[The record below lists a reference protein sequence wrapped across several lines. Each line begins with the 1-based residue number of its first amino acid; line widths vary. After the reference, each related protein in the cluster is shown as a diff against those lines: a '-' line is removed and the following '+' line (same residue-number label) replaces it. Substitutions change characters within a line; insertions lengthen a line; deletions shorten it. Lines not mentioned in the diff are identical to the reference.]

1 MGARFEEGYGIMPEL
16 WPLVGRSET
25 LSSIVHLAQ
34 TRQCAGVMLV
44 GPPGVGRTRLARA
57 TLAAVVTTESARWS
71 PVWVMA
77 SRSTQDIPLGAMSH
91 LLPRMDAPPDG
102 ETGLTGHLLHAARLA
117 LRPEPGAGQLILAVD
132 DAHVL
137 DTTSA
142 VLLHQLAVSGDAFLV
157 ITAPAGLTLPDP
169 IFALW
174 KEGLIDRLDIQEFDR
189 VQSDQLVARALG
201 GHVDGAAL
209 LRLWRY
215 SLGNALFLREI
226 VDGAR
231 EDGTLRQTGA
241 VWRWEGEFTPSA
253 RLVEMVEA
261 RMGSLAAPERDLL
274 GLLAFGQPLGSE
286 VAAELVSPSVLATLE
301 RRELV
306 ESVREGRRV
315 NVRLRHPLYAEIL
328 RQQATPLQ
336 ERQAYHRLTRAME
349 AHGTRRG
356 EDRSRLLGFRIG
368 QGEEADAHELLA
380 AARDAAAADAGL
392 ADQLL
397 RAAAD
402 SGGTVDVRHQL
413 ARALVAADRFD
424 EAEAVLAEVA
434 TRPEMASAP
443 PAQLVASALIR
454 VPNAYWGL
462 HDVVGTRDVL
472 HALERT
478 IPGGSAPAGE
488 AWLRAVVSL
497 LDGRPRAALERLEP
511 LIADDSGDPGI
522 HVAALSVAAFA
533 SARAGALGR
542 ARDLVARGLP
552 MIERDGDPSG
562 GWLRFQFLTASW
574 SADLQAGELDR
585 AEKLARDC
593 YAEALAQGLR
603 TPMAIY
609 ATWQGI
615 VAARRG
621 RVQSAARWLR
631 EAAAAVSASRF
642 CFAVP
647 LAAELSTVLATSG
660 ELAEARTV
668 LAAADDVPGG
678 GLFAGWQTAAHVWL
692 LGVEGRVSAATETA
706 VAAVAAT
713 EDPGHLL
720 QTLHTVVRVR
730 AIGVVAD
737 ELEVLAADL
746 DGAWPALVV
755 DHARGLS
762 TRDGAALDEVA
773 ARFEQLGSLLL
784 AAEVAAQA
792 SAVHRSDG
800 STAAARASAARAR
813 AWAGECEEARTPALG
828 LLEASTELTRRELEI
843 ASLAATGLTS
853 KAIAEQLV
861 VSVRTVDNVLR
872 AVYAKLGVS
881 GRGELSQVAGLHVAR

>member
-1 MGARFEEGYGIMPEL
+1 MPEV

-25 LSSIVHLAQ
+25 LSSIVHLAR
-34 TRQCAGVMLV
+34 TRQCAGVLLV

-57 TLAAVVTTESARWS
+57 TLAAIVTTEGSSVS

-91 LLPRMDAPPDG
+91 LLPRTGTVPDG
-102 ETGLTGHLLHAARLA
+102 EALTGHLLHEARRA
-117 LRPEPGAGQLILAVD
+117 LRPEPGTQLVLAVD

-142 VLLHQLAVSGDAFLV
+142 VLLQQLAVSGDAFLV
-157 ITAPAGLTLPDP
+157 VTAPTGLSVPDP

-174 KEGLIDRLDIQEFDR
+174 KEGLVERLDIGEFDR
-189 VQSDQLVARALG
+189 AQSDQLVARALG

-209 LRLWRY
+209 QRLWRY
-215 SLGNALFLREI
+215 ALGNALFLREL

-231 EDGTLRQTGA
+231 ENGTLRQHGA
-241 VWRWEGEFTPSA
+241 VWRWEGPFAPSS

-274 GLLAFGQPLGSE
+274 RLLAFGQPLGSE

-301 RRELV
+301 RRGLV

-315 NVRLRHPLYAEIL
+315 NVRLKHPLYAEIL

-336 ERQAYHRLTRAME
+336 ERQAYHRLAQAME

-356 EDRSRLLGFRIG
+356 EDRSRLLGFRVG

-380 AARDAAAADAGL
+380 AARDAAAADAAL

-402 SGGTVDVRHQL
+402 SGGTVEVRLQL
-413 ARALVAADRFD
+413 ARALVAADRFS

-434 TRPEMASAP
+434 SRPEAASAP
-443 PAQLVASALIR
+443 ASELVASALVR
-454 VPNAYWGL
+454 VPNAAWGL
-462 HDVVGTRDVL
+462 HDVVGARDVL
-472 HALERT
+472 RALEQT
-478 IPGGSAPAGE
+478 IPAGE
-488 AWLRAVVSL
+488 APAGVTWLRAVSSL
-497 LDGRPRAALERLEP
+497 LEGRPRAALDRLEP
-511 LIADDSGDPGI
+511 LLAPDAADPEPPEVR
-522 HVAALSVAAFA
+522 VAALSVAAFA
-533 SARAGALGR
+533 AARAGLLGR
-542 ARDLVARGLP
+542 ARELVARGLP
-552 MIERDGDPSG
+552 RIERDGDPNG
-562 GWLRFQFLTASW
+562 GWLRFQLLAASW
-574 SADLQAGELDR
+574 YAHLQAGDLDR
-585 AEKLARDC
+585 ADELARDG

-603 TPMAIY
+603 TPVALY

-615 VAARRG
+615 VAGRRG
-621 RVQSAARWLR
+621 RVATAVRWLR
-631 EAAAAVSASRF
+631 EASAAVSASRF

-647 LAAELSTVLATSG
+647 LAAELSIALAASG

-668 LAAADDVPGG
+668 LDAADDVPGG
-678 GLFAGWQTAAHVWL
+678 GLLAGWQNAARVWL
-692 LGVEGRVSAATETA
+692 LGVEGRVSAATEA
-706 VAAVAAT
+706 AIAAVTAPD
-713 EDPGHLL
+713 DPGHRL
-720 QTLHTVVRVR
+720 QTLHAVIRLR
-730 AIGVVAD
+730 ATGVVAD

-746 DGAWPALVV
+746 DGELPAVMV
-755 DHARGLS
+755 AHSRALS
-762 TRDGAALDEVA
+762 ARDGATLDEVA
-773 ARFEQLGSLLL
+773 ARFEALGALLL

-792 SAVHRSDG
+792 SAVHRADG
-800 STAAARASAARAR
+800 STVPARASAARSR
-813 AWAGECEEARTPALG
+813 AWAQECEDARTPALG

>member
-1 MGARFEEGYGIMPEL
+1 MPEV

-57 TLAAVVTTESARWS
+57 TLAAIATTDGPHVS

-91 LLPRMDAPPDG
+91 LLPRMEAAPDG
-102 ETGLTGHLLHAARLA
+102 EAALTGHLLHEARRA
-117 LRPEPGAGQLILAVD
+117 LHPEPGTQLVLAVD

-142 VLLHQLAVSGDAFLV
+142 VLLQQLAVSGDAFLV
-157 ITAPAGLTLPDP
+157 VTAPTGLSVPDP

-174 KEGLIDRLDIQEFDR
+174 KEGLIDRLDIHEFDR
-189 VQSDQLVARALG
+189 AQSDQLVARALG

-209 LRLWRY
+209 QRLWRY
-215 SLGNALFLREI
+215 ALGNALFLREL

-231 EDGTLRQTGA
+231 ENGTLRQQGA
-241 VWRWEGEFTPSA
+241 VWRWEGPFEPSS

-261 RMGSLAAPERDLL
+261 RMGSLAAPERELL
-274 GLLAFGQPLGSE
+274 RLLAFGQPLGSE

-301 RRELV
+301 RRGLV
-306 ESVREGRRV
+306 ESTREGRRV
-315 NVRLRHPLYAEIL
+315 NVHLKHPLYAEIL

-336 ERQAYHRLTRAME
+336 ERQAYHRLAQAME

-356 EDRSRLLGFRIG
+356 EDRSRLLGFRVG

-380 AARDAAAADAGL
+380 AARDAATADAGL

-402 SGGTVDVRHQL
+402 SGGTVEVRLQL
-413 ARALVAADRFD
+413 ACALVAADRFT

-434 TRPEMASAP
+434 ARPETASAT
-443 PAQLVASALIR
+443 AAELVASALVR
-454 VPNAYWGL
+454 VPNAVWGL
-462 HDVVGTRDVL
+462 HDVVGARDVL
-472 HALERT
+472 RALEHT
-478 IPGGSAPAGE
+478 IPADEAPAGVT
-488 AWLRAVVSL
+488 WLRAVSSL
-497 LDGRPRAALERLEP
+497 LEGRPRAALERLEP
-511 LIADDSGDPGI
+511 LIAADAADPEPREVR
-522 HVAALSVAAFA
+522 VAALSVAAFA
-533 SARAGALGR
+533 SARAGLLGR
-542 ARDLVARGLP
+542 AGELVARGLP

-562 GWLRFQFLTASW
+562 GWLRFQLLTASW
-574 SADLQAGELDR
+574 YADLQAGDLDR
-585 AEKLARDC
+585 ADELARDG
-593 YAEALAQGLR
+593 YAEALARGLR
-603 TPMAIY
+603 TPVAIY

-615 VAARRG
+615 VAGRRG
-621 RVQSAARWLR
+621 RVQTAARWLR

-647 LAAELSTVLATSG
+647 LAAELSMALAASG

-668 LAAADDVPGG
+668 LATADDVAGG
-678 GLFAGWQTAAHVWL
+678 GMLAGWQTAARVWL
-692 LGVEGRVSAATETA
+692 LGVEGRVSAATEA
-706 VAAVAAT
+706 AIAAVAT
-713 EDPGHLL
+713 PDDPGHRL
-720 QTLHTVVRVR
+720 QTLHTVIRLR
-730 AIGVVAD
+730 ATGVVAD

-746 DGAWPALVV
+746 DGALPATMVA
-755 DHARGLS
+755 HSRALS
-762 TRDGAALDEVA
+762 ARDGATLDEVA
-773 ARFEQLGSLLL
+773 ARFEALGSLLL

-792 SAVHRSDG
+792 SAVHRADG
-800 STAAARASAARAR
+800 STAPARASAARSR
-813 AWAGECEEARTPALG
+813 AWAQECEDARTPALG

>member
-1 MGARFEEGYGIMPEL
+1 MPEV
-16 WPLVGRSET
+16 WPLVGRSAT

-34 TRQCAGVMLV
+34 TRQGAGVMLV
-44 GPPGVGRTRLARA
+44 GPPGVGRTRLALT
-57 TLAAVVTTESARWS
+57 TLAAVVTTDSARWS

-91 LLPRMDAPPDG
+91 LLPRMDTAPDG
-102 ETGLTGHLLHAARLA
+102 EAALTGHLLHEARLA

-142 VLLHQLAVSGDAFLV
+142 VLLQQLAVSGDAFLV
-157 ITAPAGLTLPDP
+157 VTAPAGLTLPDP

-174 KEGLIDRLDIQEFDR
+174 KEGLIDRLDIREFDR
-189 VQSDQLVARALG
+189 AQSDQLVARALG

-209 LRLWRY
+209 QRLWRY
-215 SLGNALFLREI
+215 SLGNALFLREL

-231 EDGTLRQTGA
+231 ENGTLRQTGA
-241 VWRWEGEFTPSA
+241 VWRWEGEFAPSS

-274 GLLAFGQPLGSE
+274 RLLAFGQPLGSE

-315 NVRLRHPLYAEIL
+315 NVRLKHPLYAEIL

-356 EDRSRLLGFRIG
+356 EDRSRLLGFRVG
-368 QGEEADAHELLA
+368 QGEEADARELLA

-443 PAQLVASALIR
+443 PDQLVASALIR

-472 HALERT
+472 HALDRT
-478 IPGGSAPAGE
+478 IPAGSAPEGR
-488 AWLRAVVSL
+488 AWLRAVLAL
-497 LDGRPRAALERLEP
+497 LDGQPRAALERLDP
-511 LIADDSGDPGI
+511 LIADTPEDPGRQEI

-533 SARAGALGR
+533 SARAGALER

-574 SADLQAGELDR
+574 YADLQAGELDR

-621 RVQSAARWLR
+621 RVRTAARWLR

-647 LAAELSTVLATSG
+647 LAGELSMVLAASG
-660 ELAEARTV
+660 ETTEARTV
-668 LAAADDVPGG
+668 LATADDVPGG
-678 GLFAGWQTAAHVWL
+678 GLFAGWQTAANVWL
-692 LGVEGRVSAATETA
+692 LGVEGRVSAATEA
-706 VAAVAAT
+706 AIAAVAAS
-713 EDPGHLL
+713 EDPGHLV

-762 TRDGAALDEVA
+762 ARDGTALDRVA
-773 ARFEQLGSLLL
+773 ARCEQLGSLLL

-800 STAAARASAARAR
+800 STTAARASAARAR
-813 AWAGECEEARTPALG
+813 AWAQECEDARTPALG

-853 KAIAEQLV
+853 RAIAEQLV

>member
-1 MGARFEEGYGIMPEL
+1 MPEV
-16 WPLVGRSET
+16 WPLLGRSAT
-25 LSSIVHLAQ
+25 LSSIVHLAR

-57 TLAAVVTTESARWS
+57 TLAAVVTTDSNSWS

-91 LLPRMDAPPDG
+91 LLPRTDTAPDG
-102 ETGLTGHLLHAARLA
+102 DAAVIGHLLHEARRA
-117 LRPEPGAGQLILAVD
+117 LRPAPGAGRLILAVD

-142 VLLHQLAVSGDAFLV
+142 VLLQQLAVSGDAFLV
-157 ITAPAGLTLPDP
+157 VTAPTGLTVPDP

-174 KEGLIDRLDIQEFDR
+174 KEGMIDRLDIAEFDR

-209 LRLWRY
+209 QRLWRY
-215 SLGNALFLREI
+215 SLGNALFLREL

-231 EDGTLRQTGA
+231 GNGTLRRHGA
-241 VWRWEGEFTPSA
+241 VWRWEGDFAPSS
-253 RLVEMVEA
+253 RLVELVEA
-261 RMGSLAAPERDLL
+261 RMGSLAAPERELL
-274 GLLAFGQPLGSE
+274 RLLAFGQPLGSE

-301 RRELV
+301 RRGLV
-306 ESVREGRRV
+306 ESAREGRRV
-315 NVRLRHPLYAEIL
+315 SVRLKHPLYAEIL

-336 ERQAYHRLTRAME
+336 ERHAYQRLARAME

-356 EDRSRLLGFRIG
+356 EDRSRLLGFRVG
-368 QGEEADAHELLA
+368 QGEEADAHELLT

-397 RAAAD
+397 RAAAG
-402 SGGTVDVRHQL
+402 SGGTVEVRHQL
-413 ARALVAADRFD
+413 ARALVAADRFE

-434 TRPEMASAP
+434 ARPETAAAP
-443 PAQLVASALIR
+443 PAELVASALIR

-462 HDVVGTRDVL
+462 HDVAGTREVL

-478 IPGGSAPAGE
+478 IPAGAAPAGA
-488 AWLRAVVSL
+488 AWLRAVLAL
-497 LDGRPRAALERLEP
+497 LDGRPRAALDHLEP
-511 LIADDSGDPGI
+511 LLTDAPGDTGDTGLRDVR
-522 HVAALSVAAFA
+522 VAALAVAAFA
-533 SARAGALGR
+533 SARAGAVGR
-542 ARDLVARGLP
+542 ARELVARGLP

-562 GWLRFQFLTASW
+562 GWLRFALRTASW
-574 SADLQAGELDR
+574 YADLQAGELDR
-585 AEKLARDC
+585 ADRIARDC

-615 VAARRG
+615 VAGRRG
-621 RVQSAARWLR
+621 RVQTAARWLR

-647 LAAELSTVLATSG
+647 LAAELSMALAAAGEPAEARAVLAT
-660 ELAEARTV
+660 AE
-668 LAAADDVPGG
+668 DVPGG
-678 GLFAGWQTAAHVWL
+678 GLLAGWQSAAQVWL
-692 LGVEGRVSAATETA
+692 LGVEGRVSAATEAA
-706 VAAVAAT
+706 VAAVSKPD
-713 EDPGHLL
+713 DPAQLL
-720 QTLHTVVRVR
+720 QVLHTVIRLR
-730 AIGVVAD
+730 ATGVVAD

-746 DGAWPALVV
+746 DGALPATMVA
-755 DHARGLS
+755 HSRALS
-762 TRDGAALDEVA
+762 ARDGVTLDEVA
-773 ARFEQLGSLLL
+773 GRFEALGSLLL

-800 STAAARASAARAR
+800 STVAARGSAARSR
-813 AWAGECEEARTPALG
+813 AWAQECEDARTPALG

-843 ASLAATGLTS
+843 ASMAATGLTS

-881 GRGELSQVAGLHVAR
+881 GRGELSQVAGLHVTR

>member
-1 MGARFEEGYGIMPEL
+1 MPEV
-16 WPLVGRSET
+16 WPLVGRSAT

-57 TLAAVVTTESARWS
+57 TLAAVVTTDSARWS
-71 PVWVMA
+71 PIWVMA

-91 LLPRMDAPPDG
+91 LLPRMDAAPDG
-102 ETGLTGHLLHAARLA
+102 EAALTGHLLHEARLA

-142 VLLHQLAVSGDAFLV
+142 VLLQQLAVSGDAFV
-157 ITAPAGLTLPDP
+157 VVTAPTGLSVPDP
-169 IFALW
+169 IFTLW

-209 LRLWRY
+209 QRLWRY
-215 SLGNALFLREI
+215 SLGNALFLREL

-231 EDGTLRQTGA
+231 EIGTLRQNGA
-241 VWRWEGEFTPSA
+241 VWRWEGEFEPSS

-274 GLLAFGQPLGSE
+274 RLLAFGQPLGSE

-301 RRELV
+301 RRGLV

-315 NVRLRHPLYAEIL
+315 NVRLKHPLYAEIL

-356 EDRSRLLGFRIG
+356 EDRSRLLGFRVG
-368 QGEEADAHELLA
+368 QGEEADPHELLA
-380 AARDAAAADAGL
+380 AARDAASADSGL

-397 RAAAD
+397 RAAAE

-413 ARALVAADRFD
+413 ARALVAADRFP

-434 TRPEMASAP
+434 ARPEMASAP

-478 IPGGSAPAGE
+478 IPDGAAPDGV
-488 AWLRAVVSL
+488 AWLRAVLAL
-497 LDGRPRAALERLEP
+497 LDGQPRAALERLEP
-511 LIADDSGDPGI
+511 LLAGDPDDTDDPGRRGV

-542 ARDLVARGLP
+542 ARELVARGLP

-562 GWLRFQFLTASW
+562 GWLRFGFVTASW
-574 SADLQAGELDR
+574 YADLQAGDLDR
-585 AEKLARDC
+585 AEQLARDC

-615 VAARRG
+615 VAGRRG
-621 RVQSAARWLR
+621 RVQTAARWLR

-647 LAAELSTVLATSG
+647 LAAELSVALAASG
-660 ELAEARTV
+660 ELIEARTV
-668 LAAADDVPGG
+668 LATADDVPGG
-678 GLFAGWQTAAHVWL
+678 GLFAGWQTAARVWL
-692 LGVEGRVSAATETA
+692 LGVEGRVSAATEAA
-706 VAAVAAT
+706 VAAVAAHD
-713 EDPGHLL
+713 DPGHRL
-720 QTLHTVVRVR
+720 QTLHAVIRLR
-730 AIGVVAD
+730 ATGVVAD

-746 DGAWPALVV
+746 DGALPATMVA
-755 DHARGLS
+755 HSRALS
-762 TRDGAALDEVA
+762 ARDGATLDEVA
-773 ARFEQLGSLLL
+773 ARFEQLGALLL
-784 AAEVAAQA
+784 AAETAAQA

-800 STAAARASAARAR
+800 STVAARGAAARSR
-813 AWAGECEEARTPALG
+813 AWAQECEDARTPALG

-881 GRGELSQVAGLHVAR
+881 GRGELSQVVGLHATR